1 MDTDSCSDGTST
13 VQRRIAAA
21 AVRLMTKRF
30 LERVNFIF
38 NVVVCHL
45 PGDNVVAMS
54 ITRRGLRFIGLVTV
68 VTIASACLYF
78 RKDWTSPA
86 TTPEYAE
93 DLASGYLSPSTVLPN
108 YISSD
113 GIPSCP
119 SKSNVG
125 RYAGVSSGEDDL
137 IRTPKVEEYVAQYLQ
152 AKQAHFDP
160 QADKEWLGIDL
171 GASDLPTYR
180 QELVETYER
189 YFSNHSAVPN
199 YMILVCSR
207 LALRPDATY
216 PERPRQI
223 LTTTKEMP
231 LPKPFQRWRSLH
243 RGYKLRIFDDERMAQ
258 WVADTFGGTRGK
270 EVWDSL
276 PRAVLKTDVFR
287 YVSLW
292 MSEWPY

>member
-1 MDTDSCSDGTST
+1 MDDAEANRGGGRAVDDETIFGT
-13 VQRRIAAA
+13 
-21 AVRLMTKRF
+21 
-30 LERVNFIF
+30 VNFNL

-45 PGDNVVAMS
+45 AGENVVDMS
-54 ITRRGLRFIGLVTV
+54 ITRRGLRFVGLVIV
-68 VTIASACLYF
+68 VAIASACLYF
-78 RKDWTSPA
+78 RKDWMSPVNA
-86 TTPEYAE
+86 KEHAG
-93 DLASGYLSPSTVLPN
+93 DLASGYLSPSTVLPD
-108 YISSD
+108 YISPH

-119 SKSNVG
+119 SDSNIG
-125 RYAGVSSGEDDL
+125 RYAGVSSGEDDR
-137 IRTPKVEEYVAQYLQ
+137 IRTSKVEEYVAQHLQ

-160 QADKEWLGIDL
+160 EADREWLGIDL
-171 GASDLPTYR
+171 GAWDLPTYR

-189 YFSNHSAVPN
+189 YFSNGSEAPEYIH
-199 YMILVCSR
+199 LVSSR
-207 LALRPDATY
+207 LALRSHATY

-258 WVADTFGGTRGK
+258 WVDAAFGGTRGK

-287 YVSLW
+287 YVIC
-292 MSEWPY
+292 